1 MSRSFEHINTSI
13 WNAPNADFFGEK
25 TKGKLASWAGPRR
38 NLGHQ
43 LPLPCPWQRHRR
55 AHHIRCARRAPP
67 LRRATWPLSEPRE
80 PPFGGSRASGGRAA
94 AALRADA
101 LAALRRCRAAGKLG
115 LRSPAPAADG
125 GPAFPRHFSAAAP
138 SSGCTCELGAHV
150 PVPVPSLAGRLS
162 CRVGTRRRML
172 SAECGA
178 LRGNRAPPRPS
189 AGRECRSRCAA
200 AAAATAAPP

>member
-1 MSRSFEHINTSI
+1 M
-13 WNAPNADFFGEK
+13 
-25 TKGKLASWAGPRR
+25 TKLRPTPM
-38 NLGHQ
+38 
-43 LPLPCPWQRHRR
+43 PLPCPSGNATGAPIISGVH
-55 AHHIRCARRAPP
+55 AAAPP
-67 LRRATWPLSEPRE
+67 LRRPTWPLSASRAS
-80 PPFGGSRASGGRAA
+80 FGGSRASGGRAA

-115 LRSPAPAADG
+115 LRSPAPTADG

>member
-1 MSRSFEHINTSI
+1 M
-13 WNAPNADFFGEK
+13 
-25 TKGKLASWAGPRR
+25 TKLRPTPM
-38 NLGHQ
+38 
-43 LPLPCPWQRHRR
+43 PLPCPSGNATGAPIISGVH
-55 AHHIRCARRAPP
+55 AARR
-67 LRRATWPLSEPRE
+67 LCDVRHGRSQPRE

-115 LRSPAPAADG
+115 LRSPAPTADG

-150 PVPVPSLAGRLS
+150 PVPVPSLAGGLS